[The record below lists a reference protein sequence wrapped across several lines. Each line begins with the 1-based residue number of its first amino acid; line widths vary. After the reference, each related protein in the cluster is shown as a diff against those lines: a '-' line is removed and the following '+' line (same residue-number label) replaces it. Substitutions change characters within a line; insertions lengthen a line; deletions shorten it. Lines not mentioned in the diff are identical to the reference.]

1 MRKCCALV
9 ALFCINASGIL
20 PVLKGADATQRYYRV
35 VCLVHLTGSGAAGDP
50 IVPEYVGAGV
60 AVAQAGAAAAI
71 GRATS
76 TTTATTNGPA
86 QNPAPGP
93 APGAG
98 QTSTGQRPAPT
109 PAYTVA
115 RPGII
120 AWRMTRTDDG
130 TMAIVHMVAVD
141 HHAFD
146 AVLADTRPEI
156 SVFEVGKTP
165 TASIE
170 AAMQSHKQG
179 FSLANFQVVA
189 Q

>member
-1 MRKCCALV
+1 
-9 ALFCINASGIL
+9 
-20 PVLKGADATQRYYRV
+20 
-35 VCLVHLTGSGAAGDP
+35 
-50 IVPEYVGAGV
+50 
-60 AVAQAGAAAAI
+60 
-71 GRATS
+71 
-76 TTTATTNGPA
+76 
-86 QNPAPGP
+86 
-93 APGAG
+93 
-98 QTSTGQRPAPT
+98 
-109 PAYTVA
+109 
-115 RPGII
+115 
-120 AWRMTRTDDG
+120 MTRTDDG

-156 SVFEVGKTP
+156 LVFEVGKTP